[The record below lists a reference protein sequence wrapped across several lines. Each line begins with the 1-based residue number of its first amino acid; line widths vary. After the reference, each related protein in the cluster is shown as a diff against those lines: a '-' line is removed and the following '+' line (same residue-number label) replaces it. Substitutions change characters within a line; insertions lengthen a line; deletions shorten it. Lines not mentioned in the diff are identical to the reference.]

1 MPSIF
6 DIFQS
11 QLGEGQLEQIAKQ
24 IGADKSKTRDAIAMT
39 LPTMIEALAR
49 QAQKQG
55 GADQIHSQLNNTR
68 VNTTSDGTPL
78 GGGSTSGSGSM
89 LDQLGKIL
97 EQEGGATSVPTGRS
111 TTTFNTPFSNTPRGS
126 VQDEILPPG
135 MSAPVSRPTPASQT
149 QAPQAPRSPQ
159 PTPQTSPKPSGPNP
173 MDIFGELFGN
183 KQGKVADMV
192 SKSSGIGSSQAGS
205 LIEILGPLLSGAL
218 AKQTQSG
225 NISSKDLDGIL
236 KTDQARVQQAPGGN
250 MFGKLL
256 DQDGD
261 GDFDLNDMLKLGM
274 SMLFKK

>member
-11 QLGEGQLEQIAKQ
+11 QLGDVQLDQIAKQ

-49 QAQKQG
+49 QAEKQG
-55 GADQIHSQLNNTR
+55 GADKIHSQLSNTR
-68 VNTTSDGTPL
+68 VSSGAA
-78 GGGSTSGSGSM
+78 GGSGSM
-89 LDQLGKIL
+89 LEQLGQIL
-97 EQEGGATSVPTGRS
+97 QQEGGSVAASQPGRPAPTSHG
-111 TTTFNTPFSNTPRGS
+111 SNVS

-135 MSAPVSRPTPASQT
+135 MSKPAPQTQSRP
-149 QAPQAPRSPQ
+149 QAAPRS
-159 PTPQTSPKPSGPNP
+159 SGPNP

-183 KQGKVADMV
+183 KQGRVADAV

-225 NISSKDLDGIL
+225 NMSSSDLDGIL
-236 KTDQARVQQAPGGN
+236 KQDRARVKQSPGGG
-250 MFGKLL
+250 MFDKLL

-261 GDFDLNDMLKLGM
+261 GDFDMNDMLKIGM

>member
-11 QLGEGQLEQIAKQ
+11 QLGDVQLDQIAKQ

-49 QAQKQG
+49 QAEKQG
-55 GADQIHSQLNNTR
+55 GADKIHSQLSNTR
-68 VNTTSDGTPL
+68 VSSGAT
-78 GGGSTSGSGSM
+78 GGSAGSSGSM
-89 LDQLGKIL
+89 LEQLGRIL
-97 EQEGGATSVPTGRS
+97 QQEDGNVAASHPGRPAPTSHG
-111 TTTFNTPFSNTPRGS
+111 SNVS
-126 VQDEILPPG
+126 VHEEILPPG
-135 MSAPVSRPTPASQT
+135 MSKPAPTSHNSSQRSPSQHSPSQHSPSQQTQSRP
-149 QAPQAPRSPQ
+149 QASPQ
-159 PTPQTSPKPSGPNP
+159 SSGPNP

-183 KQGKVADMV
+183 KQGRVADAV

-225 NISSKDLDGIL
+225 NMSSSDLDSIL
-236 KTDQARVQQAPGGN
+236 KQDRARVKQSPGGG
-250 MFGKLL
+250 MFDKLL

-261 GDFDLNDMLKLGM
+261 GDFDMNDMLKLGM

>member
-11 QLGEGQLEQIAKQ
+11 QLGDVQLDQIAKQ

-49 QAQKQG
+49 QAEKQG
-55 GADQIHSQLNNTR
+55 GADKIHSQLNNTR
-68 VNTTSDGTPL
+68 VSSGTA
-78 GGGSTSGSGSM
+78 GGSGSM
-89 LDQLGKIL
+89 LEQLGQIL
-97 EQEGGATSVPTGRS
+97 QQEGGSVASSQPGRPAPTSHGSSV
-111 TTTFNTPFSNTPRGS
+111 S

-135 MSAPVSRPTPASQT
+135 MSKPAPQTQSRPQA
-149 QAPQAPRSPQ
+149 APQS
-159 PTPQTSPKPSGPNP
+159 SGPNP
-173 MDIFGELFGN
+173 MDIFGELFGG
-183 KQGKVADMV
+183 KQGRVADAV

-205 LIEILGPLLSGAL
+205 LIEILGPLLSSAL

-225 NISSKDLDGIL
+225 NISPSDLDGIL
-236 KTDQARVQQAPGGN
+236 KQDRARVKQSAGGG
-250 MFGKLL
+250 MFDKLL

-261 GDFDLNDMLKLGM
+261 GDFDMNDMLKIGM